1 MTNISCRSSNLIY
14 CITCK
19 ARKKQY
25 VGQTSLKIKGR
36 FVHHYY
42 TVDKE
47 DLTKPVGK
55 HFSRKDHN
63 GIKDMDIHVLE
74 FIKMPPKSEA
84 ALQVRNRVERRWIH
98 LLRTPAPK
106 GLNIDDL

>member
-14 CITCK
+14 CITC
-19 ARKKQY
+19 RRCGKQY
-25 VGQTSLKIKGR
+25 VGQTSLRLKSR

-47 DLTKPVGK
+47 DKSKPVSK
-55 HFSRKDHN
+55 HFSQLGHD
-63 GIKDMDIHVLE
+63 GISDMEIHVLE
-74 FIKMPPKSEA
+74 FIKMPPKSQA
-84 ALQVRNRVERRWIH
+84 ASVVRNRVERRWIH
-98 LLRTPAPK
+98 LLRIPAPK